1 MRRLANIF
9 KGDKVIWAVFML
21 LTLISLIAVYSA
33 IGRVAVTGG
42 HSPVS
47 SWGKHVLFVTL
58 AYLIVIAFAN
68 LNYRRFAKWA
78 RVAFW
83 VSIALVVYVL
93 VFCEGRWISI
103 PGFGSFQPSEL
114 TKVTLLAMLAGML
127 TKNKEHLD
135 DLGLFFQIMFIVII
149 AAGFILPENLSTAL
163 LLVVVCF
170 VELYFGGINRK
181 YFWRT
186 VAFLGI
192 LGAVGLTAAVV
203 TYKNG
208 NPGNGIYERSAT
220 WGHRID
226 SWMNPNPQELTQ
238 ENMARMAIASGKIKG
253 VGVGHTVHARL
264 MTQAENDFIYAII
277 IEESGMGAGLF
288 VLFLYTM
295 LFYRCLKMARRC
307 KGMFGS
313 LMLVGY
319 GSLIYIQALVNMA
332 VAVGAMPV
340 TGQTLPLI
348 SNGGTAYL
356 CMAMAVGVIQ
366 SVCYDTL
373 KQEKEIKDKIHDDME
388 FEEVKNLS
396 EQIMNGTNANL

>member
-1 MRRLANIF
+1 MKRLANIF
-9 KGDKVIWAVFML
+9 KGDKVIWVVFML

-33 IGRVAVTGG
+33 IGRVAVVGG

-47 SWGKHVLFVTL
+47 SWGRHVAFVVAAYVVVVAL
-58 AYLIVIAFAN
+58 ANV
-68 LNYRRFAKWA
+68 NYRHFAKWG
-78 RVAFW
+78 RVVFW
-83 VSIALVVYVL
+83 ISIALLAYVL
-93 VFCEGRWISI
+93 AFCESRWISI

-114 TKVTLLAMLAGML
+114 TKVALLAMLASML
-127 TKNKEHLD
+127 TKNSDHLD
-135 DLGLFFQIMFIVII
+135 ELGLFFQIMFVLLL
-149 AAGFILPENLSTAL
+149 AAAFILPENLSTAAL
-163 LLVVVCF
+163 LMVVCL

-181 YFWRT
+181 YFRRT
-186 VAFLGI
+186 VAI
-192 LGAVGLTAAVV
+192 VAICGAAGLAATVV
-203 TYKNG
+203 AYKG
-208 NPGNGIYERSAT
+208 GSDGGGIYERSAT

-226 SWMNPNPQELTQ
+226 SWLNPNPSELTQ
-238 ENMARMAIASGKIKG
+238 ENMARMAIASGKVKG

-277 IEESGMGAGLF
+277 IEETGMLGGMT
-288 VLFLYTM
+288 VLALYTV

-313 LMLVGY
+313 ILLVGY

-340 TGQTLPLI
+340 TGQTLPLV

-356 CMAMAVGVIQ
+356 CMAMAVGAIQ
-366 SVCYDTL
+366 AVCYDTL
-373 KQEKEIKDKIHDDME
+373 KQEKEIKDKKRDDKE

-396 EQIMNGTNANL
+396 EQVMNGANA